1 MRTLLSSSVAEV
13 TKIFGGDLAEEEKRI
28 YADQVEREEAIGEGG
43 SMCSTGRKEE
53 SFVERKK
60 RDFVNR

>member
-28 YADQVEREEAIGEGG
+28 YADQVERGGYWGGGVHVFNREKGRVMCEE
-43 SMCSTGRKEE
+43 
-53 SFVERKK
+53 KK

>member
-53 SFVERKK
+53 SCVKK
-60 RDFVNR
+60 KNVIL